1 VTRVAIV
8 GPGAI
13 GGTAAAWLAQSAA
26 LAVTVCA
33 RTPFERLAVEAPEGR
48 VEAEVPVLTDPG
60 QAAAV
65 DWVLV
70 CTKAY
75 DTAGAAAWLG
85 GLVGPETRVAI
96 LQNGVEHVER
106 FSPYVPAERLVPA
119 VVDIPAERRAP
130 GEILQRRNAFILV
143 PAGVDGEAFVRLF
156 AHTPIAVSTTDD
168 FCTAA
173 WRKLTLNCA
182 GAVSALVLKPS
193 GVVNHAGVAGVMRA
207 MMLEC
212 IAVGRAEGA
221 VLDDGLADE
230 ILAASRAGSRN
241 SVNSIHADRLA
252 GRRMEVDA
260 RNGVIVRRGAAHG
273 VPTPLNALVATLLDA
288 AQ

>member
-1 VTRVAIV
+1 VTSVAVV

-13 GGTAAAWLAQSAA
+13 GGTVAAWLAQSPE

-33 RTPFERLAVEAPEGR
+33 RTPFERITVAAPER
-48 VEAEVPVLTDPG
+48 RIEATVPVLTDPAD
-60 QAAAV
+60 AAPT

-75 DTAGAAAWLG
+75 DTAGAARWLER
-85 GLVGPETRVAI
+85 LSGPETRVAI

-106 FSPYVPAERLVPA
+106 FSPHVPSERLLPA
-119 VVDIPAERRAP
+119 VVDIPAERRSP
-130 GEILQRRNAFILV
+130 GDILQRQNGLILV
-143 PAGVDGEAFVRLF
+143 PAGAVGESFVRLF
-156 AHTPIAVSTTDD
+156 ARTPINASTTGD
-168 FCTAA
+168 FRTAA

-182 GAVSALVLKPS
+182 GAVNALVLKPS
-193 GVVNHAGVAGVMRA
+193 GIARHPRIAEIMRA

-221 VLDDGLADE
+221 VLGDILADE
-230 ILAASRAGSRN
+230 ILEGYRTGPGD
-241 SVNSIHADRLA
+241 SVNSMLADRIA
-252 GRRMEVDA
+252 ARRMEIEA

-273 VPTPLNALVATLLDA
+273 IPTPLNALVASLLDA